1 MKHEHLCP
9 VVQTAKLIS
18 KKWDLI
24 VIRFLLDGP
33 KRFVELKAEI
43 PEVSSKSLSA
53 TLKQLSSNGMID
65 RKVESTFPVSV
76 IYSLTKM
83 GREMGDIVEAMRTW
97 GEKWAL
103 PYATGQH
110 RRG

>member
-1 MKHEHLCP
+1 MKREHMCP
-9 VVQTAKLIS
+9 VVQTAQLIG

-24 VIRFLLDGP
+24 VIRYLLDGP

-43 PEVSSKSLSA
+43 PDVSSKSLSA
-53 TLKQLSSNGMID
+53 TLKQLNSKGMIQ

-76 IYSLTKM
+76 VYSLTKM
-83 GREMGDIVEAMRTW
+83 GREMGDIVEAMRHW

-103 PYATGQH
+103 PHATH
-110 RRG
+110 SSRR